1 MMLATLVVSTV
12 LLQAPALPLTA
23 SPRRPLGT
31 LREQAAVQQEW
42 LRYRLDSVLP
52 RLMRQ
57 YKVALWVVP
66 MREYN
71 EDPVFWSLVSATT
84 FFARRRTIY
93 VFFDRGPDRGVER
106 LALGGASQ
114 GGLYEAYHA
123 REAIDPS
130 IGRRPELVGQAQWDL
145 LRKVIEERD
154 PQTIAVDIS
163 HTHAFSDGL
172 SAGEWEQLQAALPER
187 YRARIVRAESLP
199 LEYQEIR
206 APAML
211 PAYRRLMQVVWGTI
225 DTAFSSRVITPGKTT
240 TDDVAWWM
248 RQRVNDL
255 GFGTWFHTDVDVQRR
270 GIDLSDSGADVI
282 QRGDALHCGSGI
294 TALGLNTDTQH
305 MGYVL
310 RPGERD
316 VPEGL
321 KQALR
326 NSNRLQ
332 DILLA
337 EMRPGRT
344 GNEVLAAALARM
356 GAAGITGTIYT
367 HPIGDRGHGAGPLI
381 GLWDHQEGVPG
392 RGDVSLLPNSWF
404 SIELQATTPL
414 PEWDNQPVRSAQEE
428 DAELGADG
436 QMRIW
441 PSAPSS
447 ASSSC
452 ADRTGWLSHSGSG
465 VVAWSSIENQLLGSR
480 LTSPRPGTPSWW
492 SHRPMSGPAPWPRSP
507 IGCVYIVP
515 VIPAAPIRASAA
527 ASTSLPVRPGR
538 ISASRISCNRFE
550 FLSACFKPSGTSRS
564 PGRST

>member
-1 MMLATLVVSTV
+1 MTLASLVAS
-12 LLQAPALPLTA
+12 LLLVQAPGSAPMLTP
-23 SPRRPLGT
+23 SPTRPLGT

-57 YKVALWVVP
+57 YHVAMWIVP

-71 EDPVFWSLVSATT
+71 EDPVFSSLVSATT

-93 VFFDRGPDRGVER
+93 VFYDRGPDESVQR
-106 LALGGASQ
+106 LALGGTSQ
-114 GGLYEAYHA
+114 GGLYEPYHA
-123 REAIDPS
+123 TETIDPS
-130 IGRRPELVGQAQWDL
+130 IGRRPELVGQAQWEL
-145 LRKVIEERD
+145 LARLVEQRD
-154 PQTIAVDIS
+154 PTTIAVDIS
-163 HTHAFSDGL
+163 ATHAFSDGL
-172 SAGEWEQLQAALPER
+172 SAGEWEQLQAALPEK

-206 APAML
+206 VPAML
-211 PAYRRLMQVVWGTI
+211 PLYRRLMQVVWGTI
-225 DTAFSSRVITPGKTT
+225 DTAFSNRVIVPGKTT

-270 GIDLSDSGADVI
+270 GLDLSDSTNVVI
-282 QRGDALHCGSGI
+282 QRGDVLHCDFGI

-310 RPGERD
+310 RPGEKD
-316 VPEGL
+316 VPDGL

-337 EMRPGRT
+337 EMQLGRT
-344 GNEVLAAALARM
+344 GNAVLAAALAQMR
-356 GAAGITGTIYT
+356 AAGINGTIYS

-392 RGDVSLLPNSWF
+392 RGDVSLVPSSWF
-404 SIELQATTPL
+404 SIELQATTPVR
-414 PEWDNQPVRSAQEE
+414 EWGGQPVRSAQEE

-436 QMRIW
+436 QMHWIHGRQ
-441 PSAPSS
+441 
-447 ASSSC
+447 
-452 ADRTGWLSHSGSG
+452 TEFH
-465 VVAWSSIENQLLGSR
+465 VVR
-480 LTSPRPGTPSWW
+480 
-492 SHRPMSGPAPWPRSP
+492 
-507 IGCVYIVP
+507 
-515 VIPAAPIRASAA
+515 
-527 ASTSLPVRPGR
+527 
-538 ISASRISCNRFE
+538 
-550 FLSACFKPSGTSRS
+550 
-564 PGRST
+564 

>member
-12 LLQAPALPLTA
+12 LLQAPVLPLTT
-23 SPRRPLGT
+23 SPGRPLGT
-31 LREQAAVQQEW
+31 LREQAALQQEW

-57 YKVALWVVP
+57 HQVAMWVVP

-71 EDPVFWSLVSATT
+71 EDPVFWSLVSATA

-106 LALGGASQ
+106 LALGGTSQ

-130 IGRRPELVGQAQWDL
+130 IGRRPELVGQEQWDL
-145 LRKVIEERD
+145 LRKVIEDRD

-172 SAGEWEQLQAALPER
+172 SAGEWEQLEAVLPER
-187 YRARIVRAESLP
+187 YRSRVVRAESLP

-225 DTAFSSRVITPGKTT
+225 DTAFSNKVITPGRTT
-240 TDDVAWWM
+240 TDDIAWWM

-255 GFGTWFHTDVDVQRR
+255 GFGTWFHGDV
-270 GIDLSDSGADVI
+270 
-282 QRGDALHCGSGI
+282 LHCDFGI

-321 KQALR
+321 KQALK

-344 GNEVLAAALARM
+344 GNEVLAAALAQMR
-356 GAAGITGTIYT
+356 AAGITGTIYT

-392 RGDVSLLPNSWF
+392 RGDVSLLPNTWF

-414 PEWDNQPVRSAQEE
+414 PEWGGQPVRSAQEE

-436 QMRIW
+436 QMRWILRRQ
-441 PSAPSS
+441 SEF
-447 ASSSC
+447 
-452 ADRTGWLSHSGSG
+452 H
-465 VVAWSSIENQLLGSR
+465 
-480 LTSPRPGTPSWW
+480 
-492 SHRPMSGPAPWPRSP
+492 
-507 IGCVYIVP
+507 IV
-515 VIPAAPIRASAA
+515 
-527 ASTSLPVRPGR
+527 
-538 ISASRISCNRFE
+538 
-550 FLSACFKPSGTSRS
+550 K
-564 PGRST
+564 

>member
-1 MMLATLVVSTV
+1 MTLATLVVSTA
-12 LLQAPALPLTA
+12 LLQAPTLPLTA
-23 SPRRPLGT
+23 SPTRPLGT
-31 LREQAAVQQEW
+31 LREQAAVEQEW

-57 YKVALWVVP
+57 YHVAMWVVP

-93 VFFDRGPDRGVER
+93 VFYDRGPERGVER
-106 LALGGASQ
+106 LALGGTSQ
-114 GGLYEAYHA
+114 GGVYDAYHA
-123 REAIDPS
+123 KEAIDPS

-145 LRKVIEERD
+145 LRRVIEERD

-163 HTHAFSDGL
+163 RAHAFSDGL
-172 SAGEWEQLQAALPER
+172 SAGEWEQLEAVLPAP
-187 YRARIVRAESLP
+187 YRGRIVRAERLA

-206 APAML
+206 APGML
-211 PAYRRLMQVVWGTI
+211 PAYRRLMEVVWGVI
-225 DTAFSSRVITPGKTT
+225 DTAFSSRVITPGRTT

-270 GIDLSDSGADVI
+270 GRDLSDSGAVVI
-282 QRGDALHCGSGI
+282 ERGDVLHCDFGI

-310 RPGERD
+310 RRGEND

-321 KQALR
+321 KRALE

-344 GNEVLAAALARM
+344 GNEVLAAALAQMR
-356 GAAGITGTIYT
+356 AAGINGTIYT

-381 GLWDHQEGVPG
+381 GLWDHQEGVPE
-392 RGDVSLLPNSWF
+392 RGDVPLVPNSWF
-404 SIELQATTPL
+404 SIELQATTPAA
-414 PEWDNQPVRSAQEE
+414 EWDSQGIRSAQEE
-428 DAELGADG
+428 DAELGPDG
-436 QMRIW
+436 RMRWIL
-441 PSAPSS
+441 
-447 ASSSC
+447 
-452 ADRTGWLSHSGSG
+452 RRQTEFH
-465 VVAWSSIENQLLGSR
+465 
-480 LTSPRPGTPSWW
+480 
-492 SHRPMSGPAPWPRSP
+492 
-507 IGCVYIVP
+507 IV
-515 VIPAAPIRASAA
+515 
-527 ASTSLPVRPGR
+527 
-538 ISASRISCNRFE
+538 
-550 FLSACFKPSGTSRS
+550 K
-564 PGRST
+564 

>member
-1 MMLATLVVSTV
+1 MTPTLVLAAA
-12 LLQAPALPLTA
+12 LLVQAPAPPLPLTVTPA
-23 SPRRPLGT
+23 HPLGT

-57 YKVALWVVP
+57 YGVTMWIVP

-71 EDPVFWSLVSATT
+71 EDPVFWGLVSPTT

-93 VFFDRGPDRGVER
+93 VFTDRGAGRGVER
-106 LALGGASQ
+106 LALGGTTQ
-114 GGLYEAYHA
+114 GGLYQAFVA
-123 REAIDPS
+123 RDTIDPT

-145 LRKVIEERD
+145 LARVVRERD
-154 PQTIAVDIS
+154 PKAIAVDIS
-163 HTHAFSDGL
+163 QTHAFSDGL
-172 SAGEWEQLQAALPER
+172 SAGEWEQLSRALPPGYLPR
-187 YRARIVRAESLP
+187 VIRAEGLP
-199 LEYQEIR
+199 LDYQAIR

-211 PAYRRLMQVVWGTI
+211 PVYRRIMEVVWAVI
-225 DTAFSSRVITPGKTT
+225 DTAFSSRVITSGKTT

-270 GIDLSDSGADVI
+270 GVDLSDSTNVVI
-282 QRGDALHCGSGI
+282 QRGDVLHCDFGI

-310 RPGERD
+310 RRGEKD

-326 NSNRLQ
+326 SSNQLQ

-337 EMRPGRT
+337 ETTPGRT
-344 GNEVLAAALARM
+344 GNEVLGAALAKMR
-356 GAAGITGTIYT
+356 AAGIDGTIYS

-392 RGDVSLLPNSWF
+392 RGDVALLPNSWF
-404 SIELQATTPL
+404 SVELQATTPV
-414 PEWDNQPVRSAQEE
+414 PEWGGEPVRSAQEE

-436 QMRIW
+436 RMHWILRRQ
-441 PSAPSS
+441 
-447 ASSSC
+447 
-452 ADRTGWLSHSGSG
+452 TEFH
-465 VVAWSSIENQLLGSR
+465 VVR
-480 LTSPRPGTPSWW
+480 
-492 SHRPMSGPAPWPRSP
+492 
-507 IGCVYIVP
+507 
-515 VIPAAPIRASAA
+515 
-527 ASTSLPVRPGR
+527 
-538 ISASRISCNRFE
+538 
-550 FLSACFKPSGTSRS
+550 
-564 PGRST
+564 